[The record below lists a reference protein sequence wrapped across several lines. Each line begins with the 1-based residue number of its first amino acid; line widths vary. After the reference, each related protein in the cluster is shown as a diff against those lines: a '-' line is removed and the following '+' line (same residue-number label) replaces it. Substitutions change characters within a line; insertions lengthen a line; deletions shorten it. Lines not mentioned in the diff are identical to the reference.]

1 MRVHHLNCGLMCP
14 PGGALFDG
22 VSQGFTARLTCHC
35 LLIETDDDGLVLV
48 DTGFGT
54 KDMAALDER
63 ISPFFVWLDNIRRDP
78 ELTALAQVEALG
90 FSPGDVR
97 HVVMTHLDFDHA
109 GGLGDFPWATVHV
122 SRRELEVASRRQG
135 PRESRRYSRQQLDDV
150 RRWEAYE
157 TGGGRWFGFEAVREL
172 NGLPPEIL
180 FVALPGH
187 TEGHAGVA
195 VDLGE
200 GWLLHAA
207 DTYFHRHEM
216 DRPEREC
223 PPGLR
228 GYQRMMAADYDL
240 HLHNQARLREL
251 YRDRRQPITVFC
263 THDPVEFEALRNLN
277 VSASLPARGGAPRSE
292 WRDRESRDGRAA
304 SP

>member
-1 MRVHHLNCGLMCP
+1 MRVHHLNCGLMRP

-22 VSQGFTARLTCHC
+22 VSAGLTARLTCHC
-35 LLIETDDDGLVLV
+35 LLVETDEGLVLV

-54 KDMAALDER
+54 KDMAAPDER
-63 ISPFFVWLDNIRRDP
+63 ISPFFVWLDNIQLDP

-90 FSPGDVR
+90 FSLRDVR

-109 GGLGDFPWATVHV
+109 GGLSDFPWATVHV
-122 SRRELEVASRRQG
+122 SRRELEVATRRQG
-135 PRESRRYSRQQLDDV
+135 PRESRRYSKAQLDDV
-150 RRWEAYE
+150 RRWETYE

-180 FVALPGH
+180 LVALPGH

-195 VDLGE
+195 IDLGE
-200 GWLLHAA
+200 GWLLHAGDA
-207 DTYFHRHEM
+207 YFHRHEM

-223 PPGLR
+223 PPATR
-228 GYQRMMAADYDL
+228 GYQRMMAADYGL
-240 HLHNQARLREL
+240 HLENQARLREL
-251 YRDRRQPITVFC
+251 YQDPRQPIAVFC
-263 THDPVEFEALRNLN
+263 THDPVEFEALRDLN
-277 VSASLPARGGAPRSE
+277 IASSLPTRGSAGRSE
-292 WRDRESRDGRAA
+292 SRDRVSRDGRAA